1 MYKTG
6 LILFF
11 SILIWSGIEPKDYPT
26 WLLET
31 APAVIAVIL
40 IIATRQRFPL
50 TSLTYILIL
59 IHSIILMIGAHYT
72 YAEVPWFDWL
82 KDTLNH
88 KRNNYDKLG
97 HFAQG
102 FIPAIVAR
110 EILIRNEIV
119 NGKSWLNFFVISVC
133 LAISAFYELIE
144 WIVALF
150 SDEAAEA
157 FLGTQGDPWD
167 TQSDMALALV
177 GAILALATLSGLHD
191 RQLRAC
197 KTELHDAFLNDAGIC
212 IGNSERR
219 P

>member
-31 APAVIAVIL
+31 APAMIAVIL

-50 TSLTYILIL
+50 TPLAYILIL

-82 KDTLNH
+82 QDTFNH

-110 EILIRNEIV
+110 EILIRNQVV
-119 NGKSWLNFFVISVC
+119 NGQSWLNFFVISVC

-144 WIVALF
+144 WVVALF

-157 FLGTQGDPWD
+157 FLGTQGDSWD

-191 RQLRAC
+191 RQLRALQNRV
-197 KTELHDAFLNDAGIC
+197 T
-212 IGNSERR
+212 
-219 P
+219 